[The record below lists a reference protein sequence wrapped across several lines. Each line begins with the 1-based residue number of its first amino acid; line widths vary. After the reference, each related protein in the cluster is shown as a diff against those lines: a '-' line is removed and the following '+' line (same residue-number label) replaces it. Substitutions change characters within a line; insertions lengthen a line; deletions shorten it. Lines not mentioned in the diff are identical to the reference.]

1 MHLTF
6 LITKIYALY
15 LIIHYEVDGIMVYIF
30 IMRETCNVRCICS

>member
-15 LIIHYEVDGIMVYIF
+15 LIIHYEVDGIYFYYERNM
-30 IMRETCNVRCICS
+30 